1 MAEDKVGPSAPI
13 VSVRPG
19 RNRLPDEDRAML
31 EERRK
36 RQAKG
41 GEGDDAADGYG
52 GAGGQGHD
60 YFQDDISVMGIPK
73 EEMTDAVRHAIG
85 LLLDE
90 INDLRAELARAK
102 SHEAYLEEQAE
113 KDRLL
118 HVMRRRAFLA
128 RLGLASRRVADE
140 QVQFSFIYIVVANAQ
155 RVRTD
160 YGHGAVESL
169 LVHVS
174 EAVREALE
182 PGDIVGSLENFD
194 FGVILPATS
203 PVQAV
208 QKAQHLC
215 AQLAGRPLNWHG
227 QTLVVEPQ
235 FGIGEIAP
243 GDQGDDVIT
252 RARRNREERQAGTP

>member
-36 RQAKG
+36 RHAKD
-41 GEGDDAADGYG
+41 GEGEDAVG
-52 GAGGQGHD
+52 GHGGSGQGHEFFD
-60 YFQDDISVMGIPK
+60 DDISVMGIPK
-73 EEMTDAVRHAIG
+73 EEMTGAVRHAIG

-140 QVQFSFIYIVVANAQ
+140 HVQFSFIYIAVANAQ
-155 RVRTD
+155 HVRTD

-174 EAVREALE
+174 EAVRDALE

-194 FGVILPATS
+194 FGVILPATT
-203 PVQAV
+203 PAQAV
-208 QKAQHLC
+208 EKAENLC
-215 AQLAGRPLNWHG
+215 VQLAGRPLAWHG

-243 GDQGDDVIT
+243 GDQGDDVIK
-252 RARRNREERQAGTP
+252 RARRNREERQAG